1 MNLLK
6 KQGFYN
12 SITLYVGTVLGF
24 LNLII
29 LFQRYLQIEEI
40 GYFSLLI
47 AISLLYT
54 QLSLLGFGSVI
65 TRYFPFYRSDDKKH
79 GGFATLTFLFSL
91 IGFTIITIGFIGLKQ
106 LIIGLHQEDK
116 GSSLLNQYYY
126 YIIPVALFT
135 MLFSI
140 QETFARTTF
149 HNIFPA
155 FLREVFLK
163 LSTTVG
169 IILIGFNILNF
180 EGFIT

>member
-29 LFQRYLQIEEI
+29 LFQRYLKIEEI

-65 TRYFPFYRSDDKKH
+65 TRYFPFYGNSRRHS
-79 GGFATLTFLFSL
+79 
-91 IGFTIITIGFIGLKQ
+91 
-106 LIIGLHQEDK
+106 
-116 GSSLLNQYYY
+116 
-126 YIIPVALFT
+126 
-135 MLFSI
+135 
-140 QETFARTTF
+140 R
-149 HNIFPA
+149 
-155 FLREVFLK
+155 
-163 LSTTVG
+163 
-169 IILIGFNILNF
+169 
-180 EGFIT
+180 